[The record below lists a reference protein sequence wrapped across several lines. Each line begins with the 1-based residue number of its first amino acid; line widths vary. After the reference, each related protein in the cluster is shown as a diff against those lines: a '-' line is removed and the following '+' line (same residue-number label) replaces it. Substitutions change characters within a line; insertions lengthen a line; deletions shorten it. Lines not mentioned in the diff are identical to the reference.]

1 MFYAENN
8 STQYDKKDRKTY
20 INCRLI
26 SATMMGPH
34 TDNTTSASENGGQC
48 GSQEVETIP
57 AALSTILEDFAL
69 KLRGFPGTSHL
80 FDPTCFP
87 EASYNHR
94 HTAHAPSS
102 LSESALTSENLKE
115 TGKYDDAQGCV
126 ETGMSI
132 QEVSKGTEDMQ
143 LDLQGV
149 ADIGIMMLPEKYQ
162 VVTSFVLNEVFLS
175 NIVDCLEI
183 GVGIATE
190 WSTQSIALAQIK
202 KNLKDL
208 KRDVKT
214 LLSSQQKSALK
225 RFKDA
230 MVFFEHNDHA
240 KAQAE
245 MEKVVDHAIQA
256 FAQAKD
262 FRDKV
267 ECKWLSCWGRVFTIS
282 YDEHRKEMRQLANL
296 ADEEKRKIA
305 QLLFNDLEEVVMER
319 DEGRG
324 KSKCEQQD
332 LDRLLISVLP
342 LVWSHVKIFR
352 WTKKGDWNK
361 NKDEALKYIP
371 EGEEDASQIPLNV
384 MASIY
389 VWKERSGNSLVG
401 MRHSHFL

>member
-1 MFYAENN
+1 M
-8 STQYDKKDRKTY
+8 S
-20 INCRLI
+20 
-26 SATMMGPH
+26 PH
-34 TDNTTSASENGGQC
+34 TENNTTSASASENGELHGTT
-48 GSQEVETIP
+48 GEETIP
-57 AALSTILEDFAL
+57 AALATILEDFAL
-69 KLRGFPGTSHL
+69 RLRGFQGTAHL
-80 FDPTCFP
+80 FDPTFFTG
-87 EASYNHR
+87 AGNSHHR
-94 HTAHAPSS
+94 AAQAPS

-115 TGKYDDAQGCV
+115 TEKLDDAQGCA

-132 QEVSKGTEDMQ
+132 QEVSKATEDMQ

-162 VVTSFVLNEVFLS
+162 VITSFVLNEVFLS

-214 LLSSQQKSALK
+214 LLSSHQKSALK

-240 KAQAE
+240 KAHAE

-282 YDEHRKEMRQLANL
+282 YDQHRKEMRILANL
-296 ADEEKRKIA
+296 GDEEKRKIA
-305 QLLFNDLEEVVMER
+305 QLLFNDLEEIVMEHE
-319 DEGRG
+319 EGRG

-332 LDRLLISVLP
+332 LDRLLTSVLP